1 MANEFIIK
9 NGFISKGDGVING
22 ALNINNIGNGTP
34 QINIGLDASGNVVT
48 GTTGAFKY
56 IEQFNSNLDA
66 DVVTIPL
73 SAITAAGG
81 IPVGYIQG
89 GGASA
94 KCDFNI
100 ECWYQIDDPTPS
112 GIWVKGD
119 SSTIGSITVNEST
132 GLITITTTGGASD
145 IILRVIITG

>member
-9 NGFISKGDGVING
+9 NGYISKGDGVING
-22 ALNINNIGNGTP
+22 GLNISTIGGGTP
-34 QINIGLDASGNVVT
+34 LINLGLDSNGNVVT

-56 IEQFNSNLDA
+56 IEQFNSNLDG

-73 SAITAAGG
+73 SSITAAGG

-100 ECWYQIDDPTPS
+100 ECWFQIDDPTPS

-119 SSTIGSITVNEST
+119 SSAIGSITVNEST
-132 GLITITTTGGASD
+132 GLITITTTGDALD

>member
-9 NGFISKGDGVING
+9 NGFISNGDGVING
-22 ALNINNIGNGTP
+22 VLNISNIGSGTP
-34 QINIGLDASGNVVT
+34 QINMGLDSSGNVVT

-56 IEQFNSNLDA
+56 IEEFNTDLDTA
-66 DVVTIPL
+66 SVTIPL

-100 ECWYQIDDPTPS
+100 ECWYQVADPTPT
-112 GIWVKGD
+112 GVWFKGD

-132 GLITITTTGGASD
+132 GLITITTSGGAQNV
-145 IILRVIITG
+145 ILRVVITG